1 MPGAD
6 GRPKVAPAGR
16 TRWGG
21 AVALEGGQLPA
32 CVLVTAVLLLVLG
45 GPLRAGTVRLQVS
58 PGEEVK
64 AARLIERESGAT
76 YVLAKVP
83 SEKEGE
89 DVFEKGDLPV
99 GVYDVVLLT
108 HRGRIEGVNLKVE
121 GVPVDAPP
129 LRERDK
135 KEIRRLVLG
144 MTSFADRRRILF
156 LQGRGSEAR
165 VLVEE
170 VTTRKTTLGS
180 SAPFL
185 IWRVEVWYYRKEFG
199 AWDRYDWD
207 VIVRQ
212 RPTVADFEKTTWVFE
227 PALGGLALSETT
239 PVVEVTYTVP
249 ESFDPAAG
257 VVAGETAGEKT
268 ERARP
273 KQ

>member
-16 TRWGG
+16 TRWGR
-21 AVALEGGQLPA
+21 AVAPEGGQLPA

-83 SEKEGE
+83 SEREGE
-89 DVFEKGDLPV
+89 DVFEKGGLPV

-239 PVVEVTYTVP
+239 PVLEVTYTVP

-257 VVAGETAGEKT
+257 VVAGKTAGEKT